1 MGFREQLL
9 QQAGNSFLAG
19 DLNLLVPRIEIQGDR
34 RVIIENHEGI
44 LEYGSEVMR
53 VKSGRI
59 SVKITGDGL
68 ELANVT
74 LSDLTVTGKI
84 ISVELL

>member
-1 MGFREQLL
+1 
-9 QQAGNSFLAG
+9 
-19 DLNLLVPRIEIQGDR
+19 
-34 RVIIENHEGI
+34 
-44 LEYGSEVMR
+44 MR

-74 LSDLTVTGKI
+74 LNDLTVTGKI